1 MRILILGLIFLYC
14 KPGLS
19 QDDLKI
25 FLGAGLDSTICTLTI
40 SYWENETY
48 NTDTLIKNKLLD
60 ENYVTGLT
68 YAVNAKIPRKS
79 RKEVKLVLD
88 GIKYNYRFDIIK
100 NNSELRIEFLD
111 GIDFCLFQKRKFLF
125 Y

>member
-1 MRILILGLIFLYC
+1 MRILILGLIFLCC

-19 QDDLKI
+19 QDDFKI

-48 NTDTLIKNKLLD
+48 NTDTLIKNKLLA

-111 GIDFCLFQKRKFLF
+111 GIDFCLFQKRKFMF